1 MKISFFV
8 FNNCFGILN
17 FGFRNV
23 SNSDMIMSVDG
34 DSEKF
39 PKMTEKVPELSEK
52 VPELSEKVIKMTEK
66 VPGQS
71 LQCPDCELS
80 FKDARKLDN
89 HHKMVH
95 LVTWLIFR

>member
-1 MKISFFV
+1 MQFFMKISFFV

-52 VPELSEKVIKMTEK
+52 VLKMTEK

>member
-8 FNNCFGILN
+8 FNNYFGILN

-52 VPELSEKVIKMTEK
+52 VLKMTEK

>member
-1 MKISFFV
+1 MPI
-8 FNNCFGILN
+8 
-17 FGFRNV
+17 
-23 SNSDMIMSVDG
+23 DG
-34 DSEKF
+34 DSEKVHKMSEKVL
-39 PKMTEKVPELSEK
+39 KMTEKVPELSEK
-52 VPELSEKVIKMTEK
+52 VLKMTEKVPELSEKIIKMTEK
-66 VPGQS
+66 VSGQS

>member
-1 MKISFFV
+1 M
-8 FNNCFGILN
+8 NMPMG
-17 FGFRNV
+17 
-23 SNSDMIMSVDG
+23 G
-34 DSEKF
+34 DSEKI

-52 VPELSEKVIKMTEK
+52 VPELSDKVSKMTEK

-71 LQCPDCELS
+71 LQCPNCELS

-95 LVTWLIFR
+95 LVIFR